1 MFGGKIKQLILA
13 VNSSIEWLKIIQK
26 VVPPS
31 GIEPPTPPLP
41 MVCSTTELW
50 RLIIQLYN
58 ENQNTKLKDI
68 KNIVKKYNLVKV

>member
-1 MFGGKIKQLILA
+1 M
-13 VNSSIEWLKIIQK
+13 VIETM
-26 VVPPS
+26 
-31 GIEPPTPPLP
+31 TPPLP

-58 ENQNTKLKDI
+58 ENQNTELKDI